1 MYRIVQNRHM
11 TRKERKAYG
20 LAGFLERFV
29 AVVLG
34 VAAGRLAKA
43 ARHDLN

>member
-1 MYRIVQNRHM
+1 M
-11 TRKERKAYG
+11 T
-20 LAGFLERFV
+20 LADTPYEEVVSLGILGVTAV

-43 ARHDLN
+43 ARQDLN